1 MLCLHQIHL
10 QASSQHQQKRILLPG
25 EEMWVLPT
33 RGREGGRGRTELWRR
48 AERIVQESQSC
59 CCQRNGWGWKLLILK
74 WLIPC
79 PKQQPW
85 LGFQVPASTKQGAGL
100 WMSAAHVSPIV
111 SAADSWPVYIS
122 SFQLGYRK
130 PMSRSLPCLIWNKES
145 YLSLIF

>member
-1 MLCLHQIHL
+1 MLTSDSPSGIFA
-10 QASSQHQQKRILLPG
+10 ASAKKNFAAWRRDVGSSYQRK
-25 EEMWVLPT
+25 
-33 RGREGGRGRTELWRR
+33 GGRGRTELWRR
-48 AERIVQESQSC
+48 AERTVQESQSC

-85 LGFQVPASTKQGAGL
+85 LGFQVPASTKQEAGL
-100 WMSAAHVSPIV
+100 WMSVAHVSPIV